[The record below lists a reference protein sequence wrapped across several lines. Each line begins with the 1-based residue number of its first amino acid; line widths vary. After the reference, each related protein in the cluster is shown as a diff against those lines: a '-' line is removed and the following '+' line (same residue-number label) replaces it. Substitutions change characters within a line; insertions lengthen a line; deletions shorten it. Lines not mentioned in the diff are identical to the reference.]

1 MRSIHVSFCTIGLF
15 LSAACGG
22 DFYVDY
28 TEPPPEASVAEEE
41 GFPLAPPE
49 APAPEPAVETPPNPE
64 PEPSV
69 ETPPAPEPE
78 PEPECTESSTGFD
91 IDEVST
97 LQDGFGL
104 PNIRDGLS
112 LKVDA
117 HQTADGWR
125 PVSVEVLVMYPT
137 WYFDFYDDSNSLS
150 VYIYG
155 AATPVGQPYKVKI
168 PITKGGLDWN
178 PITLPAGADWSAD
191 DLNQM
196 GAWLKFDLSEVIPV
210 GAFVDP
216 EYFVAVGWDD
226 WGFPNVGYSNFEL
239 DCSANWTDGGSGA
252 WKQNSGMDCSWPMLK
267 IEVES
272 LNEGSC
278 D

>member
-1 MRSIHVSFCTIGLF
+1 MRASDGPRRGL
-15 LSAACGG
+15 LAATLALALAAPGVHAEEAVTLRYRPSAATLRFRLTA
-22 DFYVDY
+22 DDSEL
-28 TEPPPEASVAEEE
+28 TASDDVIITV
-41 GFPLAPPE
+41 
-49 APAPEPAVETPPNPE
+49 APEPVANT
-64 PEPSV
+64 
-69 ETPPAPEPE
+69 AP
-78 PEPECTESSTGFD
+78 T
-91 IDEVST
+91 VSA
-97 LQDGFGL
+97 G
-104 PNIRDGLS
+104 
-112 LKVDA
+112 
-117 HQTADGWR
+117 ADQ
-125 PVSVEVLVMYPT
+125 
-137 WYFDFYDDSNSLS
+137 N
-150 VYIYG
+150 
-155 AATPVGQPYKVKI
+155 
-168 PITKGGLDWN
+168 
-178 PITLPAGADWSAD
+178 ITLPAGADWSAD

-196 GAWLKFDLSEVIPV
+196 GAWLKFDLSDVIPV